1 MTKIRNFFN
10 ELLLNSGQYALFY
23 ILMNFSNEKLLYFK
37 DFGHTILLFLL
48 IFQTIF
54 LVLYGSKPI
63 LRFMGSLIVPFFYT
77 IIEFRIEYEFI
88 YNIAHIFFWVFSI
101 LGGLSQS
108 LQIKVKNMVFKKIN
122 EYFFTFLNVIT
133 FLFIYFYFDLNSEL
147 SDYLLQGKITQ
158 TEYNNNLTIFHFNTN
173 ILDFIKDST
182 HIYIILGGFL
192 LALSIAIGRIK
203 ILNLNEEIK
212 DILGRYIDNRVR
224 DKVIVEGIGKSEKKE
239 LCILFSDI
247 RNFTSLTEKNS
258 PEEIVAMLNMY
269 FTNWE
274 LLAKKNN
281 GIIDKF
287 IGDAIMLVFEGENS
301 CNNAINCSLEMLGN
315 FEKLRDNMKDNQLP
329 VIEKIGIG
337 IDFGEVIAGDIGSES
352 RVNYTYIGDTV
363 NTSSRLES
371 LCKTKNK
378 SLIISEN
385 VYNLLTNKKNF
396 YPFEEEIL
404 LKGKKTSIKS
414 YYFIQ

>member
-37 DFGHTILLFLL
+37 DFGHTMLLFLL

-54 LVLYGSKPI
+54 LVFYGSKPTF
-63 LRFMGSLIVPFFYT
+63 RFVGSLIVPFFYT
-77 IIEFRIEYEFI
+77 IIEFQIEYEFI
-88 YNIAHIFFWVFSI
+88 YNTAHIFFWVFSI

-158 TEYNNNLTIFHFNTN
+158 IEYNNNLTIFHFKAN

-212 DILGRYIDNRVR
+212 NILGRYIDNRVR
-224 DKVIVEGIGKSEKKE
+224 DKVIVEGVGKSEKK
-239 LCILFSDI
+239 
-247 RNFTSLTEKNS
+247 NY
-258 PEEIVAMLNMY
+258 VY
-269 FTNWE
+269 FFQ
-274 LLAKKNN
+274 
-281 GIIDKF
+281 I
-287 IGDAIMLVFEGENS
+287 
-301 CNNAINCSLEMLGN
+301 
-315 FEKLRDNMKDNQLP
+315 
-329 VIEKIGIG
+329 
-337 IDFGEVIAGDIGSES
+337 
-352 RVNYTYIGDTV
+352 
-363 NTSSRLES
+363 
-371 LCKTKNK
+371 
-378 SLIISEN
+378 
-385 VYNLLTNKKNF
+385 
-396 YPFEEEIL
+396 
-404 LKGKKTSIKS
+404 
-414 YYFIQ
+414 